1 MKYTKN
7 PFNLKRR
14 PLTGKSY
21 PAYGHI
27 KNITEKLLEVFFN
40 ILIKIFFINHPNK
53 ISNLFIQSLN
63 PLATLKFQNHKLK
76 FRTGHGRLLWRVKSF
91 YSEEKI
97 MVEWLKTFSKKD
109 IFLDIGANIGIYTI
123 PAAVN
128 AKLVYACELDL
139 LNTGILKEN
148 IYLNNLN
155 QKIIILPFPALS
167 NNTTSKIYYRDFSKG
182 DALQS
187 INKKSLLNTNLGK
200 SYSSISLGF
209 SLDYIFKNLKLKYPT
224 KVKIDVDG
232 NEEEV
237 FKGASN
243 VIFHAKEVYFE
254 DSGLKNCEKHIK
266 AFKNNGY
273 KIIRSEKPEKAIL
286 GENLIF
292 KKN

>member
-1 MKYTKN
+1 MRERERERDSSRPKSGKN
-7 PFNLKRR
+7 
-14 PLTGKSY
+14 Y
-21 PAYGHI
+21 PAYGH
-27 KNITEKLLEVFFN
+27 KQNITEQLLEIFFN

-63 PLATLKFQNHKLK
+63 PLAALKFQNHKLK

-97 MVEWLKTFSKKD
+97 MVEWLKTFSQKD
-109 IFLDIGANIGIYTI
+109 IFLDIGANVGIYTI
-123 PAAVN
+123 PAAIN
-128 AKLVYACELDL
+128 AKHVYACELDF
-139 LNTGILKEN
+139 LNIGILKEN

-155 QKIIILPFPALS
+155 HKITILPFPALS
-167 NNTTSKIYYRDFSKG
+167 NNKISKIYYRNFSKG

-187 INKKSLLNTNLGK
+187 INRKTLLNTNLEK
-200 SYSSISLGF
+200 SYSSTSLGF
-209 SLDYIFKNLKLKYPT
+209 SLDYIFKKFKLKYPT

-232 NEEEV
+232 NEDEV

-243 VIFHAKEVYFE
+243 VIFHAREVYFE

-266 AFKNNGY
+266 SLINKGY
-273 KIIRSEKPEKAIL
+273 KIVNSEKPKKAIL

-292 KKN
+292 KRIN

>member
-1 MKYTKN
+1 MQLKVRPKSGKN
-7 PFNLKRR
+7 
-14 PLTGKSY
+14 Y
-21 PAYGHI
+21 PAYGHKKKI
-27 KNITEKLLEVFFN
+27 AEKLLVIFFN

-53 ISNLFIQSLN
+53 ISNLFLQTLN
-63 PLATLKFQNHKLK
+63 PIATLKFKNYKLK

-97 MVEWLKTFSKKD
+97 MVEWLKSISNKD
-109 IFLDIGANIGIYTI
+109 IFLDIGANIGIYTV
-123 PAAVN
+123 PAAVS
-128 AKLVYACELDL
+128 AKLVYACELCL

-155 QKIIILPFPALS
+155 KKIIILPFPALS
-167 NNTTSKIYYRDFSKG
+167 KNKISEIYYRDFSKG

-187 INKKSLLNTNLGK
+187 INRKTVLNTNLDK
-200 SYSSISLGF
+200 SYSSASLGF

-232 NEEEV
+232 NEDEV
-237 FKGASN
+237 FKGGSN
-243 VIFHAKEVYFE
+243 VIFHAKEIYFE

-266 AFKNNGY
+266 SFKNNGY
-273 KIIRSEKPEKAIL
+273 KIMKREKPEKAIL

-292 KKN
+292 KRID

>member
-1 MKYTKN
+1 MKLKFRPKSGKN
-7 PFNLKRR
+7 
-14 PLTGKSY
+14 Y
-21 PAYGHI
+21 PAYGH
-27 KNITEKLLEVFFN
+27 KKKITEQLLEIFFK
-40 ILIKIFFINHPNK
+40 ILIKIFFINHPNR
-53 ISNLFIQSLN
+53 ISNLFLQSLN
-63 PLATLKFQNHKLK
+63 PLAILKFKNHKLK

-91 YSEEKI
+91 YSEETI
-97 MVEWLKTFSKKD
+97 MTEWLKNISNKD

-155 QKIIILPFPALS
+155 KKIIILPFPALS
-167 NNTTSKIYYRDFSKG
+167 KNKTSKIFYRDFSKG

-187 INKKSLLNTNLGK
+187 INRKTLLNTNLDK
-200 SYSSISLGF
+200 SYSSTSLGF

-232 NEEEV
+232 NEDEV

-243 VIFHAKEVYFE
+243 IIFNAREVYFE

-273 KIIRSEKPEKAIL
+273 RIIRREKPKKAIL

-292 KKN
+292 KRIN

>member
-1 MKYTKN
+1 MQYNKLRPKSGKN
-7 PFNLKRR
+7 
-14 PLTGKSY
+14 Y
-21 PAYGHI
+21 PAYGY
-27 KNITEKLLEVFFN
+27 KKSITEHLLEIFFS
-40 ILIKIFFINHPNK
+40 ILIKIFFLNHPNK
-53 ISNLFIQSLN
+53 ISNLFLQCLN
-63 PLATLKFQNHKLK
+63 PLAILKFKNHKLK

-97 MVEWLKTFSKKD
+97 MIEWLKNISNKD

-155 QKIIILPFPALS
+155 KKIIILPFPALS
-167 NNTTSKIYYRDFSKG
+167 KNKISEIYYRDFSKG

-187 INKKSLLNTNLGK
+187 INRKTLLNTNLDK
-200 SYSSISLGF
+200 SYSSASLGF

-232 NEEEV
+232 NEDEV
-237 FKGASN
+237 FKGAWN
-243 VIFHAKEVYFE
+243 VIFHAKEIYFE

-266 AFKNNGY
+266 SFINNRY
-273 KIIRSEKPEKAIL
+273 KIIKREKPEKAIL

-292 KKN
+292 KKIN

>member
-1 MKYTKN
+1 MHLNSVRPKSGKN
-7 PFNLKRR
+7 
-14 PLTGKSY
+14 Y
-21 PAYGHI
+21 PAHGHK
-27 KNITEKLLEVFFN
+27 KNITEQLLEIFFK

-53 ISNLFIQSLN
+53 ISNLFLQSLN
-63 PLATLKFQNHKLK
+63 PLATLKFKNHKLK

-91 YSEEKI
+91 FSEEKI

-123 PAAVN
+123 PAAAN

-139 LNTGILKEN
+139 LNTATLKEN

-155 QKIIILPFPALS
+155 HKIIILPFPALS
-167 NNTTSKIYYRDFSKG
+167 NNKISKIYYRNFSKG

-187 INKKSLLNTNLGK
+187 INRKTLFNTNLEKGYW
-200 SYSSISLGF
+200 SNSLGF

-232 NEEEV
+232 NEDEV

-243 VIFHAKEVYFE
+243 VIFHAQEIYFE

-266 AFKNNGY
+266 SFMNKGY
-273 KIIRSEKPEKAIL
+273 KVIKREKPEKLII

-292 KKN
+292 RKIKQHR